1 MANEISAQAVLTG
14 AKNGQQVTG
23 NSTKQ
28 ITLAGQQLASGTLV
42 VGTTTVQ
49 LAFPSDLTTEGV
61 GYIWLRN
68 NHATQTIDVGLN
80 TPLTQKL
87 INLKAGEVALFR
99 PYQGNPTIYCLA
111 SGAATPLEW
120 VAVGT

>member
-1 MANEISAQAVLTG
+1 MANEITAQAVLTG
-14 AKNGQQVTG
+14 NKNGQQVSG
-23 NSTKQ
+23 NSSKQ

-42 VGTTTVQ
+42 VGASTVQ
-49 LAFPSDLTTEGV
+49 LSFPSDLTSEGV
-61 GYIWLRN
+61 SYIWLRN
-68 NHATQTIDVGLN
+68 NHASQSIDVGLN

-87 INLKAGEVALFR
+87 VKLNAGEVALFR

-111 SGAATPLEW
+111 SGASTPLEW